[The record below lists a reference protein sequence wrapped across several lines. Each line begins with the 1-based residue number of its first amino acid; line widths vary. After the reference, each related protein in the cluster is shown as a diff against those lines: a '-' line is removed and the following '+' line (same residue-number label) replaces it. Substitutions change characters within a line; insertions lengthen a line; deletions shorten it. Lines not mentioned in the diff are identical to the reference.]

1 VWKSPATTFES
12 QFDGLFGIQAPSLV
26 KTKPGLEGGAQ
37 TAASGVSQFVLQRF
51 HEKHRCGGLGA
62 PNLILLA
69 VKAAQR

>member
-37 TAASGVSQFVLQRF
+37 TAASGVSQFVVQRS
-51 HEKHRCGGLGA
+51 HKKGCCGGLA
-62 PNLILLA
+62 PTLILLA
-69 VKAAQR
+69 VKAAPR